1 MSKQHKPALSI
12 SRKQFLRAAAAG
24 AGLLATPFIF
34 RAGAR
39 GAAPITLKLASIDT
53 PQSPNQKIAER
64 FAELVAQKSNG
75 AIKIQTYAVGQ
86 LGTLQNIVTGLQT
99 GVIDFSTMTAG
110 FLESYYPH
118 MQLVDLPFLFRDAG
132 TAEKLLDGPVGQK
145 MFADMPA
152 KGMLGL
158 AWGTYGW
165 REVETIDRRVREP
178 ADLKGMKIRVQ
189 PGPVFSATFQAVG
202 AIPVFLDI
210 TELYIGLSQRTVSGY
225 ELPLGATLASKLYEV
240 SKFIGLTN
248 HVYNAMPLIASKD
261 RFEALDKNN
270 QTVIRDAAAELLPW
284 WRSLIVQTTA
294 DAKATLLKN
303 GQTIDETNYEAFH
316 KEMVPV
322 YAKFR
327 DSIGGELLDQAI
339 KASS

>member
-1 MSKQHKPALSI
+1 MAKKNPLTLSI
-12 SRKQFLRAAAAG
+12 SRKQFIRGAAG
-24 AGLLATPFIF
+24 IGLLSTPFIF
-34 RAGAR
+34 RSGAR
-39 GAAPITLKLASIDT
+39 GAAPLTLKLASIDT
-53 PQSPNQKIAER
+53 PQSPNQTICDK

-75 AIKIQTYAVGQ
+75 GMKIQTYAVGQ
-86 LGTLQNIVTGLQT
+86 LGTLQNIVSGVQT
-99 GVIDFSTMTAG
+99 GVIDFTTMTAG

-132 TAEKLLDGPVGQK
+132 TAETLLDGPIGQK
-145 MFADMPA
+145 LFAEMPA
-152 KGMLGL
+152 KGMMGL

-189 PGPVFSATFQAVG
+189 PGPVFSATFAAVG

-248 HVYNAMPLIASKD
+248 HVYNAMPLIASQD
-261 RFEALDKNN
+261 RFDALDKT
-270 QTVIRDAAAELLPW
+270 QQAVIRESAAELLPW
-284 WRSLIVQTTA
+284 WRKLIVQTSA
-294 DAKATLLKN
+294 DAADKLKAA
-303 GQTIDETNYEAFH
+303 GQTIDETDYAAFH
-316 KEMVPV
+316 KEMLPV

-327 DSIGGELLDQAI
+327 DNIGGDLLDQAI
-339 KASS
+339 KMSS